1 MEPIGTKGE
10 DGRRPNILLIVC
22 DCMSNDV
29 LTVPRY
35 RKQVAFP
42 DWFSRGS
49 LTCTRMITASTTTT
63 PSFSTML
70 SGLYPPIHGVRLHH
84 GHRLR
89 PWVRT
94 LPSVLKEHGYR
105 TVAHI
110 SGPLFVEVGLDQGFD
125 EYEYRDRTHLV
136 TGERMLD
143 VRDRTVR
150 LLSEEDGPSFV
161 MLHVWDLH
169 DPRFKYIK
177 NRVLNRAMNEKF
189 RGLSYYDD
197 YFETLRY
204 IDRYLMGLLESVPDD
219 TIVAITG
226 DHGEMY
232 QTHVFESVVTHMVKV
247 VTGNDRFRSGHGS
260 DVNLQLLEV
269 PFLLRWPDGPASRV
283 STDSVVRTADIFP
296 TLLEAAGIALPH
308 PVQGKSLLPL
318 VGSAEGSNRLAYSEA
333 GAGGL
338 GSEVMLAFSVMDN
351 HFQVRY
357 YPTRETKYEFWKVE
371 GERRLKAEGELF
383 SLYKGILDDH
393 VMSAIKADVRDLRE
407 KADDL

>member
-1 MEPIGTKGE
+1 
-10 DGRRPNILLIVC
+10 
-22 DCMSNDV
+22 MSNDV

-35 RKQVAFP
+35 RKHVAFP
-42 DWFSRGS
+42 DWFSHRS
-49 LTCTRMITASTTTT
+49 LTCTRMITASTTTA

-70 SGLYPPIHGVRLHH
+70 SSLYPPIHGVRLHH
-84 GHRLR
+84 GQRLR
-89 PWVRT
+89 RWVRT

-105 TVAHI
+105 TVAHV

-125 EYEYRDRTHLV
+125 VYEYRDRTHLV

-150 LLSEEDGPSFV
+150 LLSDEDGPSFV

-189 RGLSYYDD
+189 QGLSYYDD

-204 IDRYLMGLLESVPDD
+204 IDHYLMGLLESVPDD
-219 TIVAITG
+219 TIVAVTG

-232 QTHVFESVVTHMVKV
+232 QTHALESVVTHMVRV
-247 VTGNDRFRSGHGS
+247 VTGNDFFRSGHGS

-269 PFLLRWPDGPASRV
+269 PFLLRWPDGPTSRV
-283 STDSVVRTADIFP
+283 STDRVVRTADIFP
-296 TLLEAAGIALPH
+296 TLLEAAGIAIPH

-318 VGSAEGSNRLAYSEA
+318 VGSAGGSNRLAYSEA

-338 GSEVMLAFSVMDN
+338 GCDEMLAFSVMDN

-357 YPTRETKYEFWKVE
+357 YPTREPKYEFWKVK

-393 VMSAIKADVRDLRE
+393 MMSAIRADVRDLRE
-407 KADDL
+407 RGAEL